1 MVESRNFT
9 TDTAAVVVSA
19 TSGGASANLVY
30 TCPPHHDATID
41 FLHISNGNSSTKNVT
56 IQWFHADTGL
66 YHSIINDKSISGK
79 DVYNVVGADRIHL
92 HAGDKI
98 LAFDGLSGS
107 LEVFISVRQF
117 YTTSNR
123 NV

>member
-30 TCPPHHDATID
+30 VCPPNHDATID
-41 FLHISNGNSSTKNVT
+41 FLHISNGSSSTKNVT

-66 YHSIINDKSISGK
+66 YHHILNDKSIPGK

-98 LAFDGLSGS
+98 GVFYGVSGT
-107 LEVFISVRQF
+107 LEAFISVRQF
-117 YTTSNR
+117 YNNSR
-123 NV
+123 NL

>member
-19 TSGGASANLVY
+19 TSGGASADLVY
-30 TCPPHHDATID
+30 TCPPNHDATID
-41 FLHISNGNSSTKNVT
+41 FLHISNGSTSVEHVT

-66 YHSIINDKSISGK
+66 YHHLVNDKSIAGK
-79 DVYNVVGADRIHL
+79 DVYNVIGSDRIHL
-92 HAGDKI
+92 HAGDKV
-98 LAFDGLSGS
+98 LAFNGGSS

-117 YTTSNR
+117 YNPLR
-123 NV
+123 NL